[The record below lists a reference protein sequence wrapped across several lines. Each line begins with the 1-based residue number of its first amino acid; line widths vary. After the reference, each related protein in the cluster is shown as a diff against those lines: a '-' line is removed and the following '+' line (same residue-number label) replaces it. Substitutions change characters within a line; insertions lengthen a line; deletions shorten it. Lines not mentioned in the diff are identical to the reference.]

1 MDYWWD
7 RQELISI
14 KAENKLNGQ
23 PSVTDLSMTKTLLT
37 LKNLSLEFNAFRQT
51 SWKATTNLKVKHS
64 GVGCQLIIMK
74 CVSL

>member
-7 RQELISI
+7 RQELISM

-51 SWKATTNLKVKHS
+51 SWKATTNLKVKYS
-64 GVGCQLIIMK
+64 EVGCQLIIMK